1 MNKELFKK
9 AEDIM
14 LTIVLV
20 AGILLII
27 IHWG

>member
-1 MNKELFKK
+1 MNKELLKK

-14 LTIVLV
+14 LTIMLA